1 MKKIITILILCASLN
16 SAYAGDNILCNMFM
30 KYHMTMAN
38 QGIKAIEKINSFFS
52 TDQKQCD
59 ASGNSFEKL
68 IHGLIDQDDA
78 KITQSLKV
86 IKENPLVKMVN
97 KIMQKE
103 GAKSLEDFI
112 LENKDKFN
120 RLSEKEKSVVK
131 EHPYKGL
138 VVLYMYDF
146 AEKFVQ
152 KNDDD
157 LEGEIF
163 EGPHGSS
170 FQGTKDAYRHMMINA
185 MAARF
190 GMEEVTLKMG
200 IAHEVSGGGP
210 VLLKGDKS
218 SKFDE
223 KIYDKYFD
231 PDYKAVLECNPKV
244 AVEEIEKELFKKV
257 NHKYTDNSMDLH
269 NNLLGV
275 QIGQSHQCASIQEI
289 SKLVEEK
296 IKNGSAK
303 IVSQRADCKH
313 ELVAANDLKRVDPS
327 AYSDCSNPM
336 RLNDAFISDDGKVEC
351 ETNNPEEEAHSMGSG
366 TLTGNAIGNGGGII
380 SSGGSSAET
389 TAPFLPFSSS
399 DTEEK
404 LIGPV
409 LVEPSEV
416 ENLEGKKKKGSKSQS
431 SKPQNTKGQYF

>member
-1 MKKIITILILCASLN
+1 M
-16 SAYAGDNILCNMFM
+16 LCNMFM

-52 TDQKQCD
+52 SDQKQCD
-59 ASGNSFEKL
+59 AGGNSFEKL
-68 IHGLIDQDDA
+68 IHALLDQDDD
-78 KITQSLKV
+78 KITESLKV
-86 IKENPLVKMVN
+86 IKESPLVKMVN
-97 KIMQKE
+97 KIMKKE

-112 LENKDKFN
+112 LENKNKFN
-120 RLSEKEKSVVK
+120 RLSDKEKSVVK

-163 EGPHGSS
+163 EGDHGSA

-218 SKFDE
+218 RKFDQE
-223 KIYDKYFD
+223 IYDKYFD
-231 PDYKAVLECNPKV
+231 PDYKVVLECNPEVALEKV
-244 AVEEIEKELFKKV
+244 QEQLFKKV

-275 QIGQSHQCASIQEI
+275 RIGQSHQCASIQEI

-296 IKNGSAK
+296 IRNGSAK
-303 IVSQRADCKH
+303 IVSQRPDCKQ
-313 ELVAANDLKRVDPS
+313 ELVAANNLKRVSPAS
-327 AYSDCSNPM
+327 ACSEGVY
-336 RLNDAFISDDGKVEC
+336 LNQGYVSENGKVEC
-351 ETNNPEEEAHSMGSG
+351 EERFPEEESSSLGFE
-366 TLTGNAIGNGGGII
+366 TLTGTAVGSTGGGMTFPSDNSEEI
-380 SSGGSSAET
+380 T
-389 TAPFLPFSSS
+389 VPFLPFSSS
-399 DTEEK
+399 DTEDK
-404 LIGPV
+404 IIGPTF
-409 LVEPSEV
+409 EPTEEEV
-416 ENLEGKKKKGSKSQS
+416 HHGKKKKGSKS
-431 SKPQNTKGQYF
+431 KRKKIHEPKGQYF